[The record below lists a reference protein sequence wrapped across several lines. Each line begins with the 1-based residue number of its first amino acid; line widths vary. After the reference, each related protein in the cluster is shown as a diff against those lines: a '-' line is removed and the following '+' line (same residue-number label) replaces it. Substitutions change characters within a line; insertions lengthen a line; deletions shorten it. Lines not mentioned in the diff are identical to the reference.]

1 MLGNGSI
8 DYSALP
14 TRYLESYPYPSL
26 VLLVPIPPPS
36 QPSQEELDEFPSP
49 SFNTEAPKL
58 FTCADHGTSQPFDI
72 VWANEKWRNLT
83 NDQPLLNCLNVK
95 GARKLGNWI
104 GGVKEATGNG
114 KEQIVHVAKAA
125 GVGIPEVLAKMISSQ
140 SSSEFSVTQ
149 MLHSADPGQDR
160 MPQPPEHFWA
170 PEHPYEDRSTKS
182 DHLSNS
188 SELTGIEVEE
198 GMQNNPATVI
208 IELVNPGTVTLEF
221 TKTIMPVT
229 RLGTGGL
236 KAPMNTHSFAIITT
250 VPKSLFVPNS
260 SFQSSPLA
268 SPELQ
273 GVQDEAATRSNYPL
287 AIPKTTILSP
297 SQSPPPLPF
306 STAPQSSLTPNPDTD
321 NISPAKKSLIDE
333 LKGPGILPPS
343 KKHSAPLMFNGD
355 GTVSR
360 QAQGLE
366 ARGESR
372 TSVDVLM
379 DQTDW
384 SKTPLGP
391 LEQWSQSLKT
401 IVGLVLNYPHQ
412 CCLWWGEELTL
423 IYNEPY
429 ARAIHKHPDIFGMS
443 GPVAWSEIWNSIG
456 PLSEVVLSGT
466 PVWKED
472 DFLLFKQ
479 LPHQG
484 EGVWEEYHTWMWV
497 PVLQEDGTF
506 GGLWNATVRT
516 TKKVLAERRTATVR
530 EMGQR
535 TSIARTMDEFND
547 AVCEILESNPRDTP
561 FAALYRVE
569 PTLSSK
575 GKGLVANT
583 AEITKNDPNEV
594 QVDVTLVG
602 RVGIPESHPST
613 PSSMSFT
620 IRQRRGSSINRFP
633 QGLNSSPAMSLI
645 SSTGGISHIPL
656 GDIDE
661 GESEPY
667 PTPELKHWP
676 IREAL
681 QCKRLILVENVA
693 GLIKDYPIRVWDELP
708 NAAIVVPIRSDSEE
722 GIPSAVLVLGLNI
735 RRPFDEDY
743 ESFIHVLR
751 LQLASGIA
759 AVRSYE
765 AERLRL
771 DELAAL
777 DRAKSLLFSNVS
789 HELRTPLTLI
799 SGPIEDLLM
808 ETKDGPKKEM
818 LLMARRNLRRLSRL
832 VSTLMDVSRL
842 EAGRLRGTF
851 RPVNLGIM
859 TRDLAL
865 LFKATIEKAKLKY
878 IIEVDTSPENVFV
891 DPEHWEK
898 IVFNLIGNAMKYTM
912 TGFVKIE
919 LYYSSGQAILTV
931 QDSGVGIP
939 RSDIHL
945 IGERFHRVQSVS
957 RSHEGTGIG
966 LSLTKELISLH
977 GGTLEIESFT
987 EEESIDGSHGSTFRV
1002 KIPIGSDHLPFE
1014 AIDTGR
1020 MPNMPQLTYG
1030 QGLVDEAMQWVRDRE
1045 TGSVVSSD
1053 ESSSALTGDSSGMGN
1068 AKPID
1073 PNTLYFQKE
1082 DVIMLV
1088 EDSADT
1094 RRYMKSI
1101 FSQYCQV
1108 VEARDGQEALE
1119 LCQKSVPDLIISD
1132 VMMPHLNGF
1141 ELLVALKRS
1150 KDLKMVPVIMLTAR
1164 GADESKV
1171 DGIMAG
1177 AEDYLAKP
1185 FSAREIVARAH
1196 MQLQL
1201 GKKRRHLEEAF
1212 EERTAE
1218 LRALAEFSPVGI
1230 FRADQNGNI
1239 TFANSAWYKV
1249 SGYPMNEPIVDWVD
1263 VIIAPHEREAARA
1276 FWKEALTS
1284 PEKSLMGDWE
1294 YANGRWIT
1302 VTIIRLDAISNGSV
1316 GLKGLLGCVTDITER
1331 KVHEESQRRQVIEA
1345 EQRRLDAEEAK
1356 RQQEL
1361 LIDITS
1367 HEIRNPISS
1376 VMQCS
1381 SLVKTNLL
1389 SLQEQLHI
1397 AMANHTAFIPTRQLM
1412 NNIEEDLEAL
1422 ESIYQCGLT
1431 QERISNDVL
1440 SLGRIQLDMLQMFD
1454 VEFDLSKEAQNII
1467 SIFQNE
1473 ARMKRISLSLKT
1485 GDNNKKLGIRY
1496 VKADLVRLNQITTNL
1511 LSNAIRFTATS
1522 SIRHIEVRTDISFDP
1537 PEEGTCA
1544 VAKDVLSQ
1552 PPVLKDDM
1560 PIFVFLE
1567 VADTGPGLSEDECQ
1581 KLFQRFSQVSPKT
1594 HTIFGGSG
1602 LGLFVCR
1609 KLAELMGGSIEVVSE
1624 KGKGS
1629 TFRFYIK
1636 AKTCRTSPATDSDL
1650 RAKMKAQRDTARY
1663 FGLRRRPHV
1672 LIVEDNL
1679 INQTVLARQL
1689 KHCNLTCDVAN
1700 DGLEALEKIRK
1711 VSSIE
1716 NESDGQAFDCV
1727 LMDLEM
1733 PVMDGL
1739 TAVGHIREEENAG
1752 KLKKNLVIALTG
1764 NARQGQIDLAKAS
1777 GMDEVVIKP
1786 YRLDDLL
1793 HKIEEVIKIRVAEED
1808 EEINQEV
1815 EVETKAVEQ
1824 ARKIATPM
1832 ESATDKS

>member
-1 MLGNGSI
+1 MLEDGSI
-8 DYSALP
+8 DYSTLP
-14 TRYLESYPYPSL
+14 TQYLESYPYPSL
-26 VLLVPIPPPS
+26 VLLVPMPPPCQS
-36 QPSQEELDEFPSP
+36 SGEDLDEFPSP
-49 SFNTEAPKL
+49 SFNTEAPQP
-58 FTCADHGTSQPFDI
+58 FTRVDQGTLQPFDI
-72 VWANEKWRNLT
+72 VWANEKWRTLT
-83 NDQPLLNCLNVK
+83 NNQPLLACLNVRE
-95 GARKLGNWI
+95 ARKLGNWI
-104 GGVKEATGNG
+104 GGVKETRRNG
-114 KEQIVHVAKAA
+114 KEQTDQVAKAA
-125 GVGIPEVLAKMISSQ
+125 GMEIPEVLEKMVSSQ
-140 SSSEFSVTQ
+140 SSSDSTVVRQF
-149 MLHSADPGQDR
+149 HSADSGQDQL
-160 MPQPPEHFWA
+160 PQPPEDFWE
-170 PEHPYEDRSTKS
+170 PEHPYEDRSAKS
-182 DHLSNS
+182 DHLSS
-188 SELTGIEVEE
+188 SNDLTGIRVEE
-198 GMQNNPATVI
+198 CVQSNSATVT
-208 IELVNPGTVTLEF
+208 IELVNSGTVTLEF
-221 TKTIMPVT
+221 TKTFIPVA

-250 VPKSLFVPNS
+250 VPKSHFVPNL
-260 SFQSSPLA
+260 SFQSSPFA
-268 SPELQ
+268 GPKLQ
-273 GVQDEAATRSNYPL
+273 KVQDEAATRSNPAL

-297 SQSPPPLPF
+297 LQSLPPLPL
-306 STAPQSSLTPNPDTD
+306 STAPQSSLTPNPDPE
-321 NISPAKKSLIDE
+321 NMSSAKMSPVDE
-333 LKGPGILPPS
+333 LRGLDTLSPS
-343 KKHSAPLMFNGD
+343 RRLSAPLMFNGD

-360 QAQGLE
+360 QAQNLEVKGGLK
-366 ARGESR
+366 
-372 TSVDVLM
+372 TNVDVLM
-379 DQTDW
+379 EQTDW

-391 LEQWSQSLKT
+391 VERWPQSLKT

-429 ARAIHKHPDIFGMS
+429 AQAIHKHPDIFGMS

-456 PLSEVVLSGT
+456 PLSELVLSGT

-484 EGVWEEYHTWMWV
+484 KGVWEEYHTWMWV

-535 TSIARTMDEFND
+535 TSIARTMDEFN
-547 AVCEILESNPRDTP
+547 AAICEILESNPRDIP

-569 PTLSSK
+569 SASPSK
-575 GKGLVANT
+575 GKNQTNT

-594 QVDVTLVG
+594 QIDVTLVG
-602 RVGIPESHPST
+602 EVGIPENHPST
-613 PSSMSFT
+613 PSSMSFP
-620 IRQRRGSSINRFP
+620 IRQRCSSSRIP
-633 QGLNSSPAMSLI
+633 QGLNSSPALSVI
-645 SSTGGISHIPL
+645 SSTGGISHSPL
-656 GDIDE
+656 GGIGA
-661 GESEPY
+661 GEKGHLMRSMSHSF
-667 PTPELKHWP
+667 K
-676 IREAL
+676 
-681 QCKRLILVENVA
+681 CKLLT
-693 GLIKDYPIRVWDELP
+693 
-708 NAAIVVPIRSDSEE
+708 
-722 GIPSAVLVLGLNI
+722 
-735 RRPFDEDY
+735 
-743 ESFIHVLR
+743 
-751 LQLASGIA
+751 SGIA

-799 SGPIEDLLM
+799 SGPIDDLLM

-842 EAGRLRGTF
+842 EAGRLKGTF

-859 TRDLAL
+859 TRDLAV
-865 LFKATIEKAKLKY
+865 LFKSTIEKAKLKY
-878 IIEVDTSPENVFV
+878 IIELDTSPENVFV

-912 TGFVKIE
+912 TGFVKID
-919 LYYSSGQAILTV
+919 LHYSSGQAILTV

-957 RSHEGTGIG
+957 RCHEGTGIG

-977 GGTLEIESFT
+977 GGVLEIESFT
-987 EEESIDGSHGSTFRV
+987 EDESVDGSHGSTFRV

-1020 MPNMPQLTYG
+1020 MSNMPQLTYG

-1053 ESSSALTGDSSGMGN
+1053 ESSSARTGESSGMGSG
-1068 AKPID
+1068 KPID

-1119 LCQKSVPDLIISD
+1119 LCQKRMPDLIISD
-1132 VMMPHLNGF
+1132 VMMPRLNGF
-1141 ELLVALKRS
+1141 ELLAALKKS
-1150 KDLKMVPVIMLTAR
+1150 KDLNMVPVIMLTAR

-1171 DGIMAG
+1171 SGIMAG

-1185 FSAREIVARAH
+1185 FNAREIVARAH

-1201 GKKRRHLEEAF
+1201 GKKRRHFEEAF

-1239 TFANSAWYKV
+1239 TFANSAWYKM
-1249 SGYPMNEPIVDWVD
+1249 SGYPMNEPVVDWVD
-1263 VIIAPHEREAARA
+1263 VIIAPHELYQ
-1276 FWKEALTS
+1276 WPL
-1284 PEKSLMGDWE
+1284 DHCVD
-1294 YANGRWIT
+1294 T
-1302 VTIIRLDAISNGSV
+1302 VSHGSV

-1331 KVHEESQRRQVIEA
+1331 KAHEESQRRQVIEA

-1361 LIDITS
+1361 LIDIT
-1367 HEIRNPISS
+1367 HEIRNPISTLLH
-1376 VMQCS
+1376 CS

-1397 AMANHTAFIPTRQLM
+1397 AIAHHLPFTPTRQLM

-1454 VEFDLSKEAQNII
+1454 VEFDLTKEAQNII

-1485 GDNNKKLGIRY
+1485 GDNIKKLGIRR

-1511 LSNAIRFTATS
+1511 LSNAIRFTSAST
-1522 SIRHIEVRTDISFDP
+1522 IRRIEVRTDISFDP

-1544 VAKDVLSQ
+1544 VAKNVLSQ
-1552 PPVLKDDM
+1552 PSILKDDE
-1560 PIFVFLE
+1560 PVFVFLE
-1567 VADTGPGLSEDECQ
+1567 VADTGPGLSKDECQ

-1624 KGKGS
+1624 RGKGS
-1629 TFRFYIK
+1629 VFRFYIK
-1636 AKTCRTSPATDSDL
+1636 AKACRTSPATNSGL
-1650 RAKMKAQRDTARY
+1650 EAEMKAQRKTARY
-1663 FGLRRRPHV
+1663 FGLTRKPHV

-1689 KHCNLTCDVAN
+1689 KHCNLTCDVASN
-1700 DGLEALEKIRK
+1700 GQEALEKIRK
-1711 VSSIE
+1711 ASSIGD
-1716 NESDGQAFDCV
+1716 ESEDQAFDCV

-1733 PVMDGL
+1733 PIMDGL
-1739 TAVGHIREEENAG
+1739 TAVKHIREEENAG

-1764 NARQGQIDLAKAS
+1764 NARQAQIDLAKMT

-1793 HKIEEVIKIRVAEED
+1793 QKIDLMMKIRAAEED
-1808 EEINQEV
+1808 EIINQEV
-1815 EVETKAVEQ
+1815 EVEARAKEQ
-1824 ARKIATPM
+1824 AREI
-1832 ESATDKS
+1832 